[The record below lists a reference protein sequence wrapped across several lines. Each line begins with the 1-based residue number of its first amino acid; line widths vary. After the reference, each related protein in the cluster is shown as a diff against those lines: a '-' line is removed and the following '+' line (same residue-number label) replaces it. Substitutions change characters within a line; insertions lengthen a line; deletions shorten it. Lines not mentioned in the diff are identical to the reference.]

1 MEHSLA
7 TSGGLEVQETST
19 AIADAEA
26 QPPAERNTDQAPA
39 LSSATEI
46 VQGFPEGQQSR
57 APVQQTATRWSSRRN
72 GGRASKAQEREELKK
87 QRKMRIEK
95 FDDFVEWIDGDVS
108 LRYHP
113 KDSDAR
119 KHLSGWAMRNTNNHN
134 KKVLKKSC
142 LGVYLCNR
150 SCRSPHGEIVTI
162 RPATS
167 DRARRK
173 QADKKCPRP
182 GCEGRLYHVACAGK
196 NGYPVTHFW
205 RVTESVIIFQSKGRH
220 DHPRPDVVKTPS
232 VAKLALFEYHRAH
245 KHERPKDICKRMGVH
260 IHKSFSRVDRV
271 ARQLREVQTV
281 LAKNDK
287 GVDKKEEKETPSHGY
302 SLRSPLTRMW
312 ASHHHH
318 HHHHHQKLGPS
329 DPQQQVRPGLTI
341 PAGGMRHNSLGS
353 SYQDQPQYESW
364 AGNYFPQQHGL
375 QSDYQHGYLAGYTPT
390 QLPSDYY
397 HHTGMYAGYQVASS
411 AGSIVYDSAM
421 ELESYGTPLP
431 PKADPLPEGGRMT
444 ELTVMKESPKQ
455 PMASL
460 NGTPTLA
467 TVKSDSSMA
476 HTGDGNLDLASLPL
490 SHSSGSLLSPSGHG
504 PLKRSLP
511 PALTHIEAKQPK
523 LEQSGS
529 LESRNPIKLTEQT
542 PGINIDMS
550 SFSDIFDI
558 SASLGE
564 EGLAGRPKTP
574 VFHAPSPPVYE
585 SPQKPTGA
593 AMSSDSTP
601 LSPSSSQGEATA
613 RSQTPVSVSVASS
626 PRTSHD
632 YSNDAEPPLASPSG
646 FKYRQLI
653 HHSPSGPVL
662 TELSTHPHQAPSNPA
677 EDENGTYI
685 DFLVSMYLKDSEKP
699 ISTLKNELHVYT
711 ERNNQKSLAFR
722 AEQGLQFTPHLKSPT
737 SSQFDFSWYD
747 MDRRSQ
753 HFRAASSTQTSLI
766 SPLNIAGQFDFTSPF
781 IKDQSP
787 DTSRVLFMRNPPTN
801 TVSLN
806 RHVY

>member
-1 MEHSLA
+1 MDQQVA
-7 TSGGLEVQETST
+7 GSGGFAAQETSI
-19 AIADAEA
+19 ANADAEA
-26 QPPAERNTDQAPA
+26 RPLTEKKTDLAPTTS
-39 LSSATEI
+39 SSAEI
-46 VQGFPEGQQSR
+46 GQGFHEVEQQR
-57 APVQQTATRWSSRRN
+57 APVQPTVSRWSSRRS
-72 GGRASKAQEREELKK
+72 GSRSAKAQEREELKK
-87 QRKMRIEK
+87 QKKMRIEK
-95 FDDFVEWIDGDVS
+95 FDDFVEWVDGDAS

-142 LGVYLCNR
+142 LGVYVCNR
-150 SCRSPHGEIVTI
+150 SCRSPNGDVITI

-182 GCEGRLYHVACAGK
+182 GCEGKLYHVACAGK

-205 RVTESVIIFQSKGRH
+205 RVTDSVIIFQSKGRH

-232 VAKLALFEYHRAH
+232 VAKMALFEYHRTH

-281 LAKNDK
+281 LSKSDK
-287 GVDKKEEKETPSHGY
+287 GTDEKEDKEQPSHHGY

-312 ASHHHH
+312 ASHHQKMVTSEE
-318 HHHHHQKLGPS
+318 HQ
-329 DPQQQVRPGLTI
+329 QARPGLTI
-341 PAGGMRHNSLGS
+341 PAGGMRHHSVGS
-353 SYQDQPQYESW
+353 SYPDQPQYEPWTGS
-364 AGNYFPQQHGL
+364 YLPQQQGL
-375 QSDYQHGYLAGYTPT
+375 QGDYQPAYLTGYTA
-390 QLPSDYY
+390 QLPTEYY
-397 HHTGMYAGYQVASS
+397 HHHHHGSMYAGYPLPT
-411 AGSIVYDSAM
+411 AGSGMYDPSVDLEGYSA
-421 ELESYGTPLP
+421 TVPL
-431 PKADPLPEGGRMT
+431 KADPVQDGGRMT
-444 ELTVMKESPKQ
+444 ELTVMKDSPK
-455 PMASL
+455 L
-460 NGTPTLA
+460 TPI
-467 TVKSDSSMA
+467 KSDSLMP
-476 HTGDGNLDLASLPL
+476 HTNEANLDLTTANYSAISQASN
-490 SHSSGSLLSPSGHG
+490 SLMSPSTSGHN

-511 PALTHIEAKQPK
+511 PALNHIGAKQPK
-523 LEQSGS
+523 MDHASSLQSHTT
-529 LESRNPIKLTEQT
+529 IKLADQT
-542 PGINIDMS
+542 TPINIDMS

-593 AMSSDSTP
+593 AMGGEAAAM
-601 LSPSSSQGEATA
+601 SPSSSQGEAPP
-613 RSQTPVSVSVASS
+613 RSQTPLSVSVASS
-626 PRTSHD
+626 PATSHD
-632 YSNDAEPPLASPSG
+632 YNDPESTLASPSG

-662 TELSTHPHQAPSNPA
+662 TQLSTHSHQTPSNPT

-711 ERNNQKSLAFR
+711 ERNSQKSLAFR

-753 HFRAASSTQTSLI
+753 HYRTPSTSSQTSLI
-766 SPLNIAGQFDFTSPF
+766 SPLNIAGQFDFTSP
-781 IKDQSP
+781 DP
-787 DTSRVLFMRNPPTN
+787 SRVLFMRNPPAN

-806 RHVY
+806 RHIY